1 MSLVRFG
8 FAARMVLPVVLAW
21 VAVGAAFA
29 EEVNFRR
36 QFVDGS
42 HGQVHVLTS
51 RPASAVELHT
61 PYVCFAPNPM
71 AGRYFRDFMQVLG
84 TDRVMIAPDYPGL
97 GESDPSAAPM
107 DMAGYAAAMA
117 ETLEALGYGP
127 AGNGRVDVSGYH
139 TGAFVALELAASRPD
154 LVRRVVLM
162 GVPFYTGEAREAQ
175 YEETV
180 VAEPLEEDFDSVRK
194 WWEFAVTNRE
204 QGVTL
209 ERGYDN
215 FVDVL
220 KPKYRHSWPY
230 RAVFTYPAEER
241 APLVRQ
247 PVLILNTH
255 GGLAEQTRAIAPY
268 FSDARLIEIP
278 ELHHGIFDVGPEILA
293 RHARPFLDGQN

>member
-1 MSLVRFG
+1 MLLRVG
-8 FAARMVLPVVLAW
+8 FAARLVLPALLSWFVLGNAS
-21 VAVGAAFA
+21 AA
-29 EEVNFRR
+29 EVEFRR

-51 RPASAVELHT
+51 RPASEVGLQT

-71 AGRYFRDFMQVLG
+71 AGRYFREFMKVLG

-107 DMAGYAAAMA
+107 DMAGYVASMA
-117 ETLEALGYGP
+117 ETLEALGYGL

-139 TGAFVALELAASRPD
+139 TGAFVAVELAISRPD
-154 LVRRVVLM
+154 LVRKVVLM
-162 GVPFYTGEAREAQ
+162 GVPFYTGAARQAQ

-180 VAEPLEEDFDSVRK
+180 VPEPLEEDFDSVRK
-194 WWEFAVTNRE
+194 WWEFTVTNRE
-204 QGVTL
+204 KGVTL
-209 ERGYDN
+209 ERAYDN

-220 KPKYRHSWPY
+220 KPKFRHSWPY
-230 RAVFTYPAEER
+230 QAVFTYPAEER

-255 GGLAEQTRAIAPY
+255 GGLVEQTRAIAPY
-268 FSDARLIEIP
+268 FPDARLVEIP

-293 RHARPFLDGQN
+293 GHARPFLNDPD